1 MVFLLEQAMLV
12 EEVAIP
18 VYFAKYDEE
27 IETIISEISNHPEK
41 SKRKEADRRSALVET
56 FNKISANGYQVVVSG
71 ASHAPKKDPKIPVI
85 QGELI
90 PFKQTTK
97 ASEEGQQKL
106 PVIII
111 TAQLKTFGITNVQ
124 PPNFD
129 VSVFLTL
136 IQAFSKLYN
145 QMSSSAKYRVIFVL
159 HESGPLL
166 NFQGAKKFLDANID
180 ESTIQNAEFAIC
192 LDSISELSEMLMHVS
207 KPLKDGPVNKFYEI
221 LKEKAQLYG
230 GKSLTAV
237 HKKINLAD
245 SFHKWAHERFS
256 MKRVN
261 AFTLSSLQTHLDP
274 LRTSI
279 FSEHISSS
287 PILESGESQL
297 DEFIL
302 NNIQTNTKI
311 LAEALASYIF
321 FRDEADSG
329 EIFTDQLSLS
339 AKSIQPFIATKS
351 LSKSNNLKATF
362 EKFLKNVKV
371 YDDKPD
377 AREPEFMFYD
387 GEEAVLNVYK

>member
-1 MVFLLEQAMLV
+1 MMV

-18 VYFAKYDEE
+18 VYFAKYDRE
-27 IETIISEISNHPEK
+27 IEDIINEISTHPDK
-41 SKRKEADRRSALVET
+41 SKKKESALVEM
-56 FNKISANGYQVVVSG
+56 FNKISANGYQVVVTGS
-71 ASHAPKKDPKIPVI
+71 SNLPKKDSKIPVI

-90 PFKQTTK
+90 PFKPTSK
-97 ASEEGQQKL
+97 ASDEGQQKL

-111 TAQLKTFGITNVQ
+111 TTQLKTFGITHIT

-129 VSVFLTL
+129 TVVFLTL
-136 IQAFSKLYN
+136 MQAFSKLYN
-145 QMSSSAKYRVIFVL
+145 QMSSTAKYRIIFVL
-159 HESGPLL
+159 HESSSLL

-180 ESTIQNAEFAIC
+180 ESTIIQNAEFAIC
-192 LDSISELSEMLMHVS
+192 LDSISELSELLMHVS
-207 KPLKDGPVNKFYEI
+207 KPLKEGPVNKFFEI

-230 GKSLTAV
+230 GKTVTAV

-261 AFTLSSLQTHLDP
+261 AFTLSSLQTHFDP

-279 FSEHISSS
+279 FTEHVSNS
-287 PILESGESQL
+287 PLLESGEGQL

-302 NNIQTNTKI
+302 NNIETNTKI
-311 LAEALASYIF
+311 LAEALATYIF
-321 FRDEADSG
+321 FRDDNESG
-329 EIFTDQLSLS
+329 EIFTDQLSIN
-339 AKSIQPFIATKS
+339 AKSIKPFIA
-351 LSKSNNLKATF
+351 SKSMSRSQNIKSTF

-371 YDDKPD
+371 YEDKPD